1 MATCTR
7 RWVNIPFP
15 WMLLVTHLAHQ
26 KVREEFRDDDVHTLQ
41 RNVLNIVDQSTWN
54 LVNYIVW
61 SEKQRLRSLCTS
73 LVGGFKPS
81 EKYLSNW
88 IISII
93 SPNRDEFLE
102 ITSLTLT

>member
-1 MATCTR
+1 MATCTH

-41 RNVLNIVDQSTWN
+41 RSVLNIVDQSTWN

-61 SEKQRLRSLCTS
+61 SEKQRLRSLCTT
-73 LVGGFKPS
+73 
-81 EKYLSNW
+81 YW
-88 IISII
+88 
-93 SPNRDEFLE
+93 EFLG
-102 ITSLTLT
+102 IASVTLTRWILGCPWYLVNGLQSL